1 MCRDLRLDFVTT
13 VVTHCP
19 GETLSGV
26 RKTVAC
32 AGARR
37 SSELGFELVTDAQKM
52 HPFTGQHAICQSF
65 IEPKSFKMKGGPQNS
80 SHAKCEK
87 SSGVGERYS
96 PTTVQASR
104 PE

>member
-37 SSELGFELVTDAQKM
+37 SSELGFELVTDAQKNASIKLAS
-52 HPFTGQHAICQSF
+52 TRNAKVLS
-65 IEPKSFKMKGGPQNS
+65 SLSLFKMWVAHRIL
-80 SHAKCEK
+80 HAQVRKKFPRWGTLFPDC
-87 SSGVGERYS
+87 S
-96 PTTVQASR
+96 ASLTA
-104 PE
+104 